1 MSLPPSTPKA
11 ILHWDGGMELMK
23 WRIALKKMLF
33 VRKTMLRDDD
43 NICKKALMNE
53 WMMDLKGLGH
63 ECMEIAHSIG
73 LQDPRATT
81 LQKGAIK
88 NAIAKQS
95 IRERRSAMEE
105 SRKVGDRLS
114 DNPADNTYIHSM
126 SLYNSRVWIRYR
138 ARAIKGVKLNCK
150 NSHRDLSCRFC
161 QDEVQESQEHLIDCR
176 GCWYERRNLDLN
188 NWKGMVIFWRRMT
201 AKYEAKGDR
210 REVTDEDAADT

>member
-1 MSLPPSTPKA
+1 
-11 ILHWDGGMELMK
+11 
-23 WRIALKKMLF
+23 
-33 VRKTMLRDDD
+33 
-43 NICKKALMNE
+43 
-53 WMMDLKGLGH
+53 MDIKGLGH

-105 SRKVGDRLS
+105 SRKVGNRLS
-114 DNPADNTYIHSM
+114 DNPVDNNYLRFM
-126 SLYNSRVWIRYR
+126 SLYNSRLWIRYR
-138 ARAIKGVKLNCK
+138 ARFIKGVKLNCK

-176 GCWYERRNLDLN
+176 GCMFERRNLDLN

-210 REVTDEDAADT
+210 REVTEEDAADT